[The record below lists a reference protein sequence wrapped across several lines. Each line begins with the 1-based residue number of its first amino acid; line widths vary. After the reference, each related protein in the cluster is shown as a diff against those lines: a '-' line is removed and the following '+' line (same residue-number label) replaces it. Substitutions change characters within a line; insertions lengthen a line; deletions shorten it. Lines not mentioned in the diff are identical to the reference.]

1 MTSLWLFGNLLLY
14 QIGQKRSS
22 RLKMGKDMHVIVC
35 VKQVPDTTNV
45 RINPETNTLMREG
58 VESIMNPY
66 DEYALE
72 EALRLKDKHGA
83 RVSVISMG
91 PPQADVVLRE
101 ALARGADDGV
111 LLTDRAFAGADTLAT
126 SYAIAQAIKRIN
138 PKPDL
143 VFFGKQAIDGDTA
156 QVGPGVSEFLNC
168 CLVTYVQALEVSG
181 DTFTVETHMDEGTDV
196 IEGKLPAVMTVVKEA
211 STPRFSSLSGW
222 MGAKKADIPKWGRA
236 DVKAEVEMCGL
247 DGSPTKVVKIF
258 APPVK
263 TGGIRMDGR
272 EEPDAAVAA
281 IVKALQDKGVVKS

>member
-1 MTSLWLFGNLLLY
+1 
-14 QIGQKRSS
+14 
-22 RLKMGKDMHVIVC
+22 MHVIVC

-72 EALRLKDKHGA
+72 EALKLKDRHGA

-126 SYAIAQAIKRIN
+126 SYAIAQAIKKIN
-138 PKPDL
+138 PNPDL

-156 QVGPGVSEFLNC
+156 QVGPGVSEFLGC
-168 CLVTYVQALEVSG
+168 TLVTYVQALSVEG

-196 IEGKLPAVMTVVKEA
+196 LEGKLPAVMTVVKEA
-211 STPRFSSLSGW
+211 STPRFASLSGW
-222 MGAKKADIPKWGRA
+222 VGAKKAGLPKWGAA
-236 DVKAEVEMCGL
+236 DVGAVKEMCGL

-263 TGGIRMDGR
+263 TGGIRVDGR
-272 EEPDAAVAA
+272 AAPGEAVAA